1 MLKKTFICIRDNE
14 RAGLRITTTEK
25 PENMYLMVLAVILCA
40 ISLEVSSSST
50 ARMAQPTTGGGS
62 ELENKYG
69 RERCL
74 SRSMR
79 GLGPT
84 V

>member
-1 MLKKTFICIRDNE
+1 
-14 RAGLRITTTEK
+14 
-25 PENMYLMVLAVILCA
+25 MVLAVMLCA
-40 ISLEVSSSST
+40 ISLEAISSST
-50 ARMAQPTTGGGS
+50 ARVAQPTTGGGR

-79 GLGPT
+79 GFGPT